1 MLITDAF
8 QHVRPER
15 REKYGKEFHHDP
27 MHKWFMLFILLTPL
41 VWSLP
46 GTPDFVTL
54 TIGVS
59 PLNIIGL
66 PVISLGLLI
75 ISNQTKLLDKKYRNN
90 LFENIALLFATGLA
104 LWVAFQLGVDL
115 FT

>member
-1 MLITDAF
+1 
-8 QHVRPER
+8 
-15 REKYGKEFHHDP
+15 
-27 MHKWFMLFILLTPL
+27 
-41 VWSLP
+41 
-46 GTPDFVTL
+46 
-54 TIGVS
+54 VS
-59 PLNIIGL
+59 ALNIIGL

-75 ISNQTKLLDKKYRNN
+75 MSNQKSLLDKKYRNN

>member
-27 MHKWFMLFILLTPL
+27 MHKWFMLFILVTPL
-41 VWSLP
+41 IWSMP
-46 GTPDFVTL
+46 GMPDFVTL

-59 PLNIIGL
+59 ALNIIGL

-75 ISNQTKLLDKKYRNN
+75 MSNQKSLLDKQYRNN
-90 LFENIALLFATGLA
+90 LFENIALMFATGLA